1 MGAFK
6 NRVVVAVDE
15 WAVREGKG
23 ASDLEALAVAF
34 PFRASIVDYTPSPAV
49 AVALDDYLLY
59 LEEVQDGFQRV
70 R

>member
-23 ASDLEALAVAF
+23 SADPEALAVAF
-34 PFRASIVDYTPSPAV
+34 PFRARVVDYMPSPAV
-49 AVALDDYLLY
+49 AVSIDDYLLY
-59 LEEVQDGFQRV
+59 FEEVQNGLQRV